1 MVLHVIWNGA
11 SVDAQIVERILSSV
25 HGTALLLFP
34 FPYLIS
40 VSNEGS
46 VSNFSEL
53 TKVTAMQLLL
63 ASVAFNRVRT
73 TIFSQLFGVNGS
85 AIPDDMQNHFEY

>member
-1 MVLHVIWNGA
+1 MSSEMAHLLTPNG
-11 SVDAQIVERILSSV
+11 SENIVVRI

-34 FPYLIS
+34 FPQMIS
-40 VSNEGS
+40 VSILRRVN
-46 VSNFSEL
+46 NLSEL
-53 TKVTAMQLLL
+53 TKVTQMQLLR